1 MKAMILAAGLG
12 QRLRPITEITPKPLV
27 TILNKPIIE
36 YNIELLASFGITDI
50 IINLFHLG
58 EQIEA
63 ALGDGSRLG
72 VNLSYSREEE
82 LWGTGGGLKVAESFF
97 DGEESFI
104 LMNGDTLI
112 DLDLADMIDFHNQKG
127 GAATMALNPKA
138 DKSQYN
144 PVHLDAE
151 SEVVKIGSK
160 IEKKDG
166 KPTKS
171 AVFCGVHILTPA
183 IFEYLPPAI
192 ASCVVNY
199 GYSKLISNDY
209 KIFGY
214 MMKDGYWNDLGTADR
229 VLATNMELLA
239 KQTTLKRMDAYSKL
253 KPKNNSEAAGFMA
266 VGENVFVGEKAGFFP
281 PAAIGDNVVIK
292 EGAAIGPFCV
302 IGDNVTIE
310 RKSQI
315 SHSVIMSDTTVS
327 AKSKLNHVLMAGK
340 HKIFV
345 EKI

>member
-12 QRLRPITEITPKPLV
+12 QRLRPITELIPKPLV

-36 YNIELLASFGITDI
+36 YNVELLAGFGVTDI

-63 ALGDGSRLG
+63 TLGDGSRLG
-72 VNLSYSREEE
+72 VKITYSKEEE

-112 DLDLADMIDFHNQKG
+112 DIDLADMIEFHNQKG

-144 PVHLDAE
+144 PVHIDSE
-151 SEVVKIGSK
+151 GEVVKIGSK
-160 IEKKDG
+160 IEKKDA
-166 KPTKS
+166 KPVKS
-171 AVFCGVHILTPA
+171 AVFSGVHILTPV

-214 MMKDGYWNDLGTADR
+214 MMQDGYWNDLGTADR
-229 VLATNMELLA
+229 VLATNMQLLA
-239 KQTTLKRMDAYSKL
+239 KQTTLKRLDAYSKL
-253 KPKNNSEAAGFMA
+253 KPKANSEAAGFMA
-266 VGENVFVGEKAGFFP
+266 VGDNVFIGEKAGFFP
-281 PAAIGDNVVIK
+281 PAAIGNNVVIK

-310 RKSQI
+310 KKSQI
-315 SHSVIMSDTTVS
+315 SHSVILSDTVV
-327 AKSKLNHVLMAGK
+327 APRSKLNHVLMAGK